1 MLLGTPT
8 PTQSEAKKAILS
20 FQVTFH
26 TFFFSSHLLTLSLHL
41 VFILL
46 SCYVTNF
53 FQDLSKGRRVI
64 RKPGEL
70 KIIKRLSPLSQTFVK
85 VNHS

>member
-26 TFFFSSHLLTLSLHL
+26 TFFFFFSFTYSFFAFGLHHYYRGVSGGARGGGQLAAELWGMSWRSSEMALNDYSW
-41 VFILL
+41 
-46 SCYVTNF
+46 
-53 FQDLSKGRRVI
+53 
-64 RKPGEL
+64 
-70 KIIKRLSPLSQTFVK
+70 
-85 VNHS
+85 

>member
-26 TFFFSSHLLTLSLHL
+26 TFFFFFSFTYSFFAFGLHFTELLCH
-41 VFILL
+41 
-46 SCYVTNF
+46 
-53 FQDLSKGRRVI
+53 
-64 RKPGEL
+64 
-70 KIIKRLSPLSQTFVK
+70 
-85 VNHS
+85 